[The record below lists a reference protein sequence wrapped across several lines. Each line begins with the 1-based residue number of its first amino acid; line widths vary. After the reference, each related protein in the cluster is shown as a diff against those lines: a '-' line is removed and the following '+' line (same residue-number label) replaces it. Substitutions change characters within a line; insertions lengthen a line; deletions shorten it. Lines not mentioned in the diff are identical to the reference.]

1 MSSNVTQDDDMLDGN
16 NSLDNGH
23 ETDMNRNVRLGSFD
37 ALIMVDQI
45 LVANGCG
52 TRQECQAAR
61 DARARQEEK
70 EEEVVVVVGEGEGE
84 GGDAAERG
92 EHINFI
98 I

>member
-1 MSSNVTQDDDMLDGN
+1 MSGNVTQDDNTFDGN
-16 NSLDNGH
+16 NSLNNGH
-23 ETDMNRNVRLGSFD
+23 DIDTDRYVRLGSFD
-37 ALIMVDQI
+37 ALIMADQI

-61 DARARQEEK
+61 DARARQEDK